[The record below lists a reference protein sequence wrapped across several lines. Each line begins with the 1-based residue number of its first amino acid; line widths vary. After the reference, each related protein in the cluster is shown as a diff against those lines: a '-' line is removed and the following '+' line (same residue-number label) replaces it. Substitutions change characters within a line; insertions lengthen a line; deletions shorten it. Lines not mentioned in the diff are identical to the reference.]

1 MQTELINSINGVF
14 ENEPIERA
22 WLFGSFS
29 RNEENETS
37 DIDIVVRFSKPHN
50 MSLVSYVHLINQL
63 SDITGRKVD
72 LVEDGYLRDF
82 ALESFEQDK
91 VLIYERKTKG

>member
-29 RNEENETS
+29 RNEENEAS